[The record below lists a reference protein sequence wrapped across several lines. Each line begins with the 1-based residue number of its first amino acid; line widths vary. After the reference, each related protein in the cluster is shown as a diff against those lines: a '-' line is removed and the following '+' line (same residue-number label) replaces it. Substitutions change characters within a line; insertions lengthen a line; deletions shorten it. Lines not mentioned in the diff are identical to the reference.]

1 VLPRTRWALVAL
13 FVAGAMT
20 LSGEKRVDAAD
31 GGYSTYGASI
41 VDYSLASKLLG
52 RRLDEVGIVPPGDA
66 QRSLLVVLHGR
77 HDPLPHAS
85 SEARTSGPESML
97 SNALFAGLAR
107 LGKDAPVVV
116 LLNGGQHSWYH
127 DRRDGRWSSMI
138 LDEAIPDAIRRFHAR
153 ADRIAI
159 GGISMGG
166 YGALHLAALRPHEFC
181 GVGAHSAALYK
192 SYGASAPVAFDSA
205 ADFARNNVFTAALEG
220 RFDGLPVWIDSGTND
235 PFHAADDTLASLLEA
250 RGAQVDYHVWPGAH
264 TGSYWR
270 AHMAAYL
277 RFYASALAHCSS

>member
-1 VLPRTRWALVAL
+1 LPRTPWALVAL

-116 LLNGGQHSWYH
+116 LLNGGQH
-127 DRRDGRWSSMI
+127 
-138 LDEAIPDAIRRFHAR
+138 
-153 ADRIAI
+153 
-159 GGISMGG
+159 
-166 YGALHLAALRPHEFC
+166 
-181 GVGAHSAALYK
+181 
-192 SYGASAPVAFDSA
+192 
-205 ADFARNNVFTAALEG
+205 
-220 RFDGLPVWIDSGTND
+220 
-235 PFHAADDTLASLLEA
+235 
-250 RGAQVDYHVWPGAH
+250 
-264 TGSYWR
+264 
-270 AHMAAYL
+270 
-277 RFYASALAHCSS
+277 